1 MFLLNEEEKINFLK
15 IIYTAAMYDKKIIDA
30 EEKII
35 RSIQE
40 EIFNISSFERIDLDI
55 RNVKTI
61 AEIIDKIDSIIPVI
75 YLFNILYEMAKFTEN
90 RNDYIQK
97 INTIL
102 NSVKM
107 REKIINSSIFEYKKY
122 LNEKD
127 IKNKNEMEEIVEET
141 VDKVK
146 NLINKFKFIK

>member
-75 YLFNILYEMAKFTEN
+75 YLFNILYEMAKFTEK

-97 INTIL
+97 INIIL

-107 REKIINSSIFEYKKY
+107 RDKIINSSIFEYKKY